1 MATGHENLIPF
12 SQRSKD
18 EARENGR
25 KGGII
30 SGQVRRAKIDL
41 RNTLETF
48 LAMAST
54 EDPTKTNEEIMTE
67 KLILKAKQGDTKAFE
82 VVRDTIGQK
91 TPEVVKHNIVET
103 VPIRITYED

>member
-1 MATGHENLIPF
+1 MANMDNLIPITTRTT
-12 SQRSKD
+12 SERR
-18 EARENGR
+18 EIAR
-25 KGGII
+25 KAGIA
-30 SGQVRRAKIDL
+30 SGVARRAKIDL

-67 KLILKAKQGDTKAFE
+67 RLILKAKQGDTKAFE